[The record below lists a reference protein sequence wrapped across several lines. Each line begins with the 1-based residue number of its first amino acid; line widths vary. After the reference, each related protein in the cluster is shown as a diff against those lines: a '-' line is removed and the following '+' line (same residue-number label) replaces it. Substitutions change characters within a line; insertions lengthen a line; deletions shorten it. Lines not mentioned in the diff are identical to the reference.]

1 MKKYFNELIKKY
13 LVACVKN
20 NTDDRNYYLGYLQGI
35 ASSAFWNDNLEDY
48 SYYNSEIEKAIYLID
63 DLRKEINSRF

>member
-1 MKKYFNELIKKY
+1 MKKYFNELIQKY
-13 LVACVKN
+13 LVACVTN
-20 NTDDRNYYLGYLQGI
+20 NTIDRNYYLGYLQGI

-48 SYYNSEIEKAIYLID
+48 IYYNSEIEKTIDLIS

>member
-13 LVACVKN
+13 LVASVTN

-48 SYYNSEIEKAIYLID
+48 SYYNSEIEKAIDLID
-63 DLRKEINSRF
+63 DLLKEINSRF